1 MKKLILIAFVCSA
14 LYSSATGYFGIKP
27 IVNEPNCYGGT
38 TGSIQLSVLGGT
50 GPFQY
55 AWSGG
60 LPANNAQY
68 NVGGGTYSV
77 TVTDANSQTA
87 SYVIVIGQPYAI
99 QIDFTHNAPQSHGA
113 DNGSIATI
121 VDGGTPGFTY
131 AWSDGETTPNISGLG
146 AGTYILTVTDMA
158 GCQATDTQILTQP
171 PTRAGNV
178 FFHGTPTAEQSARSL
193 NVSGNNNSD
202 QAASSNE
209 PSKLGQPELKSED
222 VQLFP
227 NPASNVVTLKT
238 GDVSAAQI
246 SVIDMNGQTVSQQK
260 TESTETN
267 LNVSGLQKGNY
278 IIEIKTADGTV
289 VNKTVTI
296 AK

>member
-1 MKKLILIAFVCSA
+1 MKKLILMALVCSA
-14 LYSSATGYFGIKP
+14 LYSSASGYFGIKP
-27 IVNEPNCYGGT
+27 IVNEPSCYGGT

-55 AWSGG
+55 AWGGG
-60 LPANNAQY
+60 LPATNAQY
-68 NVGGGTYSV
+68 NIGGGSYSV
-77 TVTDANSQTA
+77 TVTDANNLTT
-87 SYVIVIGQPYAI
+87 SYTIVIGQPY
-99 QIDFTHNAPQSHGA
+99 QIVIDVTHNAPQSHGA
-113 DNGSIATI
+113 SNGSIATV

-131 AWSDGETTPNISGLG
+131 AWSDGETTPNISGLP
-146 AGTYILTVTDMA
+146 AGTYVLTVTDVS
-158 GCQATDTQILTQP
+158 GCQAMDTTVLVNPAAPVQHIFLANP
-171 PTRAGNV
+171 M
-178 FFHGTPTAEQSARSL
+178 
-193 NVSGNNNSD
+193 
-202 QAASSNE
+202 AASGLERSANAPDNSNSTGTTSINA
-209 PSKLGQPELKSED
+209 SKLGTPELKSED

-238 GDVSAAQI
+238 GDVNAAQI

-260 TESTETN
+260 AESTETN

>member
-1 MKKLILIAFVCSA
+1 MALVCSA

-27 IVNEPNCYGGT
+27 IVNEPSCYGAT

-55 AWSGG
+55 AWSNG
-60 LPANNAQY
+60 LPATNAQY
-68 NVGGGTYSV
+68 NISGGTTYSV
-77 TVTDANSQTA
+77 TVTDANNLTT
-87 SYVIVIGQPYAI
+87 SYSIIIGQPFPI

-113 DNGSIATI
+113 DNGSIATV

-131 AWSDGETTPNISGLG
+131 SWSDGETTPNISGLG
-146 AGTYILTVTDMA
+146 AGTYILTVTDAA
-158 GCQATDTQILTQP
+158 GCQAIDTQILTQP
-171 PTRAGNV
+171 STRVGTVFLANPMSAG
-178 FFHGTPTAEQSARSL
+178 EQARSA
-193 NVSGNNNSD
+193 NASINSG
-202 QAASSNE
+202 SNGSTSIDA
-209 PSKLGQPELKSED
+209 SKLGKPELKSED

-227 NPASNVVTLKT
+227 NPASNEVTLKT
-238 GDVSAAQI
+238 GDVNAAQI

-260 TESTETN
+260 SESNETN